1 MEFLITESQL
11 RTIITESEKNSF
23 TENMKILYSFVNSLV
38 SKVRRKYDLNLKLLT
53 TWGTSVGGLVLPLD
67 NFIKSGE
74 FNLDDNQ
81 SALILIG
88 VLAILYYDNKSVF
101 KKVLTKIKEE
111 GLEKPF
117 EIVLNKGKELKSAF
131 LEFLSSLDLSIRSI
145 SELVSYSFLI
155 PIIVD
160 IQKYIQGSENIENS
174 VTTIVERLVASGVVL
189 VAYELLHEVVKKI
202 SNRLK

>member
-117 EIVLNKGKELKSAF
+117 EIVLKKGRELKNAF

>member
-11 RTIITESEKNSF
+11 RTIITESEKSSF

-38 SKVRRKYDLNLKLLT
+38 GKVRRKYDLNLKLLT

-67 NFIKSGE
+67 NFIQNGE

-101 KKVLTKIKEE
+101 KKVLTKIKNE

-117 EIVLNKGKELKSAF
+117 EIVLNKGKELKNAF
-131 LEFLSSLDLSIRSI
+131 LEFLSSLDLSIRSV
-145 SELVSYSFLI
+145 SELISYSFLI

-174 VTTIVERLVASGVVL
+174 VTTIVDRLVASGVVL
-189 VAYELLHEVVKKI
+189 VAYELLHEVVRKI

>member
-11 RTIITESEKNSF
+11 RTIITESEKSSF

-38 SKVRRKYDLNLKLLT
+38 GKVRRKYDLNLKLLT

-67 NFIKSGE
+67 NFIQNGE

-117 EIVLNKGKELKSAF
+117 EIVLNKGQELKKAF

-160 IQKYIQGSENIENS
+160 IQKYIQGSENIESS

-189 VAYELLHEVVKKI
+189 VAYELLHEVVRKI

>member
-11 RTIITESEKNSF
+11 RTIITESEKSSF

-38 SKVRRKYDLNLKLLT
+38 GKVRRKYDLNLKLLT

-67 NFIKSGE
+67 NFIQNGE

-101 KKVLTKIKEE
+101 KKVLTKIKNE

-117 EIVLNKGKELKSAF
+117 EIVLNKGKELKNAF
-131 LEFLSSLDLSIRSI
+131 LEFLSSLDLSIRSV
-145 SELVSYSFLI
+145 SELISYSFLI

-189 VAYELLHEVVKKI
+189 VAYELLHEVVRKI